1 MVDCQMGEC
10 SLTYGRIG
18 ICSCYG
24 VCDKW
29 ESSFRRSS
37 TWPMSVCPTWQM
49 EELNSTILRFVTK
62 LQRMLTNGRLPEGH
76 HILTLILTTRL
87 VVIKISHL
95 NRESSNTMGL
105 GFSMGEEAGQALLQ
119 PWILLPAVTFKL
131 WQWFQWGPFITVQ
144 WGQTHEADPWGLLH
158 EGCSITETLFPLE
171 LINEDYQ
178 IIVTRWWLG

>member
-1 MVDCQMGEC
+1 
-10 SLTYGRIG
+10 
-18 ICSCYG
+18 
-24 VCDKW
+24 
-29 ESSFRRSS
+29 
-37 TWPMSVCPTWQM
+37 M

-76 HILTLILTTRL
+76 HILTVILTTRL

-131 WQWFQWGPFITVQ
+131 
-144 WGQTHEADPWGLLH
+144 
-158 EGCSITETLFPLE
+158 
-171 LINEDYQ
+171 
-178 IIVTRWWLG
+178 